1 MQAPPADW
9 WQTWFGESYLA
20 LYDRELAQ
28 RTPNEIDRLE
38 TLLNVRPPLRIL
50 DLGCG
55 QGRHVIELARRGY
68 EVTGL
73 DLSPYLLGVARERAE
88 AERLRLR
95 WVLGDMREPLPEQ
108 RFDLILNL
116 FTSFGYFAD
125 PADDLRVARAAA
137 AMLEAGGRFFVEVVN
152 GNRIIDN
159 FQERD
164 WFTVGDTAVMERR
177 ALDEA
182 SRRMVVERT
191 IERDG
196 QSQVNT
202 HAIRLYG
209 ARELDMLLRRAG
221 FERVR
226 LYGDWDGS
234 AVSADSL
241 RVLAAAAKEKGGS

>member
-1 MQAPPADW
+1 
-9 WQTWFGESYLA
+9 
-20 LYDRELAQ
+20 
-28 RTPNEIDRLE
+28 
-38 TLLNVRPPLRIL
+38 
-50 DLGCG
+50 
-55 QGRHVIELARRGY
+55 
-68 EVTGL
+68 
-73 DLSPYLLGVARERAE
+73 
-88 AERLRLR
+88 
-95 WVLGDMREPLPEQ
+95 MREALPEQ

-125 PADDLRVARAAA
+125 PADDLRVARVAA

-209 ARELDMLLRRAG
+209 ARELDMLLRLAG

-226 LYGDWDGS
+226 FYGDWDGS